1 MIWLTWRQF
10 RAQALAT
17 LVILAAAVI
26 YFLITGLQMHHSY
39 ALDLAGCTPQNDC
52 ANVLNDLQQHYNVA
66 FNLTQVLVVA
76 APALIGIFWGAP
88 LVARELETGT
98 NQLAWNQSVTRT
110 RWLAVKLAG
119 VGSASVA
126 AAALLSLLV
135 TWWAGPLDYIAG
147 SRFSGITFSSRDV
160 VPLAYAAFA
169 FTLGVTVGLVM
180 RRTVPAMAV
189 TLAVFVGIQILVPTI
204 IRPNLL
210 SSTTVSFPIN
220 RAIAS
225 QATGIY
231 SNDGSSDF
239 NIVLPVPL
247 GAWVIAAPPVANASG
262 HVAASA
268 GINNCLMPPPSGPG
282 KTGGPSIEKV
292 IDCLAKYDLHEG
304 VTYQPASHYWPLQ
317 WYESGIFLLLA
328 AALSG
333 SCFWLIRRRRN

>member
-1 MIWLTWRQF
+1 MSDGVTFAGIDWASMLHVACVVDGDGQVVDRFEFTHD
-10 RAQALAT
+10 
-17 LVILAAAVI
+17 AAA
-26 YFLITGLQMHHSY
+26 ITDMIRRVKRVKASGVAIERGDGPVVEALMDSGLAVYVVPPRLVDNSDTD
-39 ALDLAGCTPQNDC
+39 LDEVLSGSTRRSQRFGCIAVFAQR
-52 ANVLNDLQQHYNVA
+52 V
-66 FNLTQVLVVA
+66 
-76 APALIGIFWGAP
+76 PAVSITAQGIRKEIGIEAVV
-88 LVARELETGT
+88 LVARR
-98 NQLAWNQSVTRT
+98 AISF
-110 RWLAVKLAG
+110 
-119 VGSASVA
+119 
-126 AAALLSLLV
+126 
-135 TWWAGPLDYIAG
+135 P
-147 SRFSGITFSSRDV
+147 RFSGITFSSRDV

-210 SSTTVSFPIN
+210 SSTTVSFSIN

-231 SNDGSSDF
+231 SNDGSSAF

-268 GINNCLMPPPSGPG
+268 GISNCLMPPPSGPG
-282 KTGGPSIEKV
+282 KTGGPSIEKIV
-292 IDCLAKYDLHEG
+292 DCLAKYDLHEG